1 MKQTIRRSA
10 LDFVQLGM
18 RWLQRHA
25 GLAAVLAALV
35 FSLTA
40 KVATAS
46 SDMSAPVLGAQR
58 VLVVA
63 VRFPGT
69 TPTVD
74 LTQIQDKIGRVDN
87 YIRESSYGKAWLAP
101 KLAGWYEMP
110 HGVSTYKVSPY
121 NRDVDPERVRRLV
134 VDALSA
140 AQRDVD
146 LDQYDTVWIMV
157 GAFTRPG
164 EGYGMLCYAANPGML
179 SKGFI
184 RGQFEPQLETVV
196 LAGGRPFAKPVTV
209 SVENAHIGHVVHDM
223 LHALGG
229 IKDRKRVIPDLY
241 DFKLQSNPP
250 PGPMLP
256 EVFAIH
262 TGPWDIMSQHF
273 IDRLQPPPL
282 PSSFTRLRL
291 GWIAP
296 EQIVTVNPGETREV
310 SLSPLA
316 PGKGTLV
323 VRVPTSGNR
332 YVLIEN
338 RQRIGG
344 DAVQRSAGMLVLE
357 VDPSRAEG
365 TAIVRTVN
373 ANPGV
378 ANLYAAPFRPDTGEH
393 RYYENTGW
401 GVAAIPLDITAD
413 DSLRIMITTPENA
426 RQQRQK

>member
-1 MKQTIRRSA
+1 MKQAIRRSA
-10 LDFVQLGM
+10 LDFVQRGM
-18 RWLQRHA
+18 RRLQRHV
-25 GLAAVLAALV
+25 GLAAILAALV

-46 SDMSAPVLGAQR
+46 PDMSAPVLGAQR
-58 VLVVA
+58 LLVVA

-74 LTQIQDKIGRVDN
+74 LTQVQDKIGRVDN
-87 YIRESSYGKAWLAP
+87 YLRESSYGKAWLAP
-101 KLAGWYEMP
+101 KLAGWYDMP
-110 HGVSTYKVSPY
+110 HGVNTYKVSPY

-134 VDALSA
+134 VDALST

-146 LDQYDTVWIMV
+146 LEQYDMVWIMV

-209 SVENAHIGHVVHDM
+209 SVENAHVGHVVHDM

-229 IKDRKRVIPDLY
+229 IKERKRVIPDLY

-273 IDRLQPPPL
+273 IDRPQPPPL

-291 GWIAP
+291 GWIEP
-296 EQIVTVNPGETREV
+296 EQVVTVNPGETREIV
-310 SLSPLA
+310 LSPLA

-323 VRVPTSGNR
+323 VRVPTSRNR

-378 ANLYAAPFRPDTGEH
+378 ANLYAAPFRPGTGERRH
-393 RYYENTGW
+393 YEDTSS
-401 GVAAIPLDITAD
+401 GVAVVPIELASDL
-413 DSLRIMITTPENA
+413 SLRVLVTTPQHT
-426 RQQRQK
+426 RQLAPN

>member
-1 MKQTIRRSA
+1 
-10 LDFVQLGM
+10 
-18 RWLQRHA
+18 
-25 GLAAVLAALV
+25 
-35 FSLTA
+35 
-40 KVATAS
+40 
-46 SDMSAPVLGAQR
+46 MSVPVLGAQR
-58 VLVVA
+58 LLVVA

-74 LTQIQDKIGRVDN
+74 LKQIQDKIGRVDG
-87 YIRESSYGKAWLAP
+87 YMRESSYGKAWLAP
-101 KLAGWYEMP
+101 KLAGWYDMP
-110 HGVSTYKVSPY
+110 HGVNTYKVSPY

-134 VDALSA
+134 ADALSA

-209 SVENAHIGHVVHDM
+209 SVENAHVGHVVHDM

-273 IDRLQPPPL
+273 IDRQQPPPA

-296 EQIVTVNPGETREV
+296 EQIVTVNPGETRELV
-310 SLSPLA
+310 LSPLA
-316 PGKGTLV
+316 SGKGVLV
-323 VRVPTSGNR
+323 VRVPGANGR
-332 YVLIEN
+332 YLLIEN
-338 RQRIGG
+338 RQKIGG
-344 DAVQRSAGMLVLE
+344 DAVQRSTGMLVLE

-365 TAIVRTVN
+365 TAIVRTVD

-378 ANLYAAPFRPDTGEH
+378 ANLYAAPFRPGTGERRH
-393 RYYENTGW
+393 YENTSL
-401 GVAAIPLDITAD
+401 GVTVTPLETAADL
-413 DSLRIMITTPENA
+413 SLRIMITPPKHSGQAT
-426 RQQRQK
+426 QQ

>member
-1 MKQTIRRSA
+1 
-10 LDFVQLGM
+10 
-18 RWLQRHA
+18 
-25 GLAAVLAALV
+25 
-35 FSLTA
+35 
-40 KVATAS
+40 
-46 SDMSAPVLGAQR
+46 MSAPVLGAQR

-101 KLAGWYEMP
+101 KLTGWYDMP
-110 HGVSTYKVSPY
+110 HGISTYKVSPY

-196 LAGGRPFAKPVTV
+196 LAGGRSFAKPVTV
-209 SVENAHIGHVVHDM
+209 SVENAHVGHVVHDM

-273 IDRLQPPPL
+273 IDRLQPPPP

-323 VRVPTSGNR
+323 VRVPTSGDR

-357 VDPSRAEG
+357 VDPLRAEG

-373 ANPGV
+373 ANPNSG
-378 ANLYAAPFRPDTGEH
+378 NLYAAAFRPGTGERQH
-393 RYYENTGW
+393 YEDTSS
-401 GVAAIPLDITAD
+401 GVAVVPIELTSDH
-413 DSLRIMITTPENA
+413 SLRVLVTTPQHA
-426 RQQRQK
+426 RQLAPN